1 MIEILSKDLLGR
13 IAKFRTKTGLVETP
27 AFLPVVHPLRELIPP
42 RKLFETFKC
51 KTIITNA
58 YLLYKE
64 KRERIHSLL
73 DFPGSI
79 MTDSGAYQL
88 LVYGQVDVS
97 PSQIIQFQEC
107 IESDI
112 AVILDIPTGGRSTEK
127 QAKATVEETL
137 KRAADSISERT
148 RSDILWVGPV
158 QGGTYP
164 TLVAESARRISKLD
178 FSIFAIG
185 SPTQLLEN
193 YRFGK
198 LVELVMAAK
207 RNLPVH
213 KPVHLFG
220 AGHPLIFPLIVA
232 MGCDM
237 FDSAAYALFARNN
250 RMLTPTGTYRL
261 EEVEEEFCICPTC
274 IQYTIRE
281 IKQLEQEE
289 RTRVLAEHNLY
300 VCVQEIS
307 RIKQAIR
314 EGRLWRLVESRLNS
328 HPSLVDAINQFSLHT
343 DFIEHFSPVTKS
355 KAIFISSDWS
365 LQQPEIIRHEKKMVS
380 YTLPPNH
387 PDILVIM
394 AAPTSRPYHSS
405 PECNLVKTLLKRY
418 APSLLPRFHF
428 VFVSPHLGLVP
439 IELCDVYPL
448 AQNETPRV
456 YPCNWAPRMIEQL
469 SHYISNN
476 KHYSA
481 FIGFLPSEK
490 RWRRVSQMCAR
501 LFRNRS
507 KPWLC
512 SLSNFTRESLT
523 KVVLRMLRRNFTEH
537 CISEN

>member
-1 MIEILSKDLLGR
+1 MIEISSKDLLGR
-13 IAKFRTKTGLVETP
+13 ITKFKTKTGLVETP

-42 RKLFETFKC
+42 KQLFETFKC
-51 KTIITNA
+51 RTIITNA
-58 YLLYKE
+58 YLLYKGKE
-64 KRERIHSLL
+64 ERIHSLL

-97 PSQIIQFQEC
+97 PSEIIQFQER

-112 AVILDIPTGGRSTEK
+112 AVILDIPTGGKSTEQ
-127 QAKATVEETL
+127 QAKVTVEETL
-137 KRAADSISERT
+137 KRAEASILQRT
-148 RSDILWVGPV
+148 KSDILWVGPI

-164 TLVAESARRISKLD
+164 ALVAESARRISKLD

-250 RMLTPTGTYRL
+250 RMMTSTGTYRL
-261 EEVEEEFCICPTC
+261 DDVEEGFCICPTC
-274 IQYTIRE
+274 IHYTIRE

-300 VCVQEIS
+300 ACLQEIS
-307 RIKQAIR
+307 LIKQAIR

-365 LQQPEIIRHEKKMVS
+365 LKQPEIIRHHKKIS
-380 YTLPPNH
+380 NYSLPPNNL
-387 PDILVIM
+387 DILVLLS
-394 AAPTSRPYHSS
+394 APTTRPYHSS
-405 PECNLVKTLLKRY
+405 NEYNQVKEVFKKHT
-418 APSLLPRFHF
+418 PSLLSRCHF
-428 VFVSPHLGLVP
+428 IFISPHLGLVP
-439 IELCDVYPL
+439 IELSDVYPL
-448 AQNETPRV
+448 AQNETPSV
-456 YPCNWAPRMIEQL
+456 FPCNWAPRLVKQL
-469 SHYISNN
+469 SQYISCNQ
-476 KHYSA
+476 HYST
-481 FIGFLPSEK
+481 FIGVLLSDKP
-490 RWRRVSQMCAR
+490 WRRLSQMCSR
-501 LFRNRS
+501 LFRS
-507 KPWLC
+507 QLKPWMSALTD
-512 SLSNFTRESLT
+512 FTRTSLT
-523 KVVLRMLRRNFTEH
+523 KTILRIVKRNFGEYYT
-537 CISEN
+537 SEN